1 MKMIAHLAV
10 RLVGLLLPIMLVA
23 SPAVAKD
30 SYQKVNGLSY
40 FVRDSGGSGSV
51 VLMLHG
57 QPDDC
62 TVWDAQVAA
71 LSGAGYRVICPDLV
85 GYGKSDK
92 PEALDRY
99 RTASV
104 AADMD
109 KMLNQLQIRQGVH
122 VVAHDWGVAV
132 ASDLYYGVPGRVKSL
147 ALLAVGHPGQYAEE
161 SLSFENSRWNWFIL
175 LQGYPRASE
184 LYRAN
189 GGAFMRRTVLRSHP
203 RIDSVIARLLKPGAI
218 ESMLRW
224 DQANPVIDFY
234 IAANKGELQA
244 LPKYTVP
251 VLGIAATGDE
261 YLWLSQMKNTR
272 KRVAGRFEYM
282 EIKGGTHWMMIDHA
296 AEVSARLLTWLASQ
310 SDHHRKEQ

>member
-1 MKMIAHLAV
+1 MKMIIRMGLHLAC
-10 RLVGLLLPIMLVA
+10 LLLAIMLGAAPVA
-23 SPAVAKD
+23 AKD
-30 SYQKVNGLSY
+30 SYQTVNGLTY
-40 FVRDSGGSGSV
+40 FVRDSAGNGSV

-71 LSGAGYRVICPDLV
+71 LSKAGYRVICPDLV
-85 GYGKSDK
+85 GYGKTDK
-92 PEALDRY
+92 PEELDRY

-104 AADMD
+104 AADLD
-109 KMLNQLQIRQGVH
+109 KILNQLQIRQSVH

-132 ASDLYYGVPGRVKSL
+132 ANDLYYGAPGRVKSL
-147 ALLAVGHPGQYAEE
+147 ALLAVGHPGQYGEE
-161 SLSFENSRWNWFIL
+161 SLTFENSRWNWFIL
-175 LQGYPRASE
+175 LQGHPRAAE

-189 GGAFMRRTVLRSHP
+189 NGAFMRRTVLRSHP
-203 RIDSVIARLLKPGAI
+203 RIDSVIARLLQPGAV

-224 DQANPVIDFY
+224 DLANPVIEFY

-272 KRVAGRFEYM
+272 ERVAGRFDYM
-282 EIKGGTHWMMIDHA
+282 EIRGGTHWMMIDHA
-296 AEVSARLLTWLASQ
+296 AEVSARLLRWFASQ
-310 SDHHRKEQ
+310 PR

>member
-1 MKMIAHLAV
+1 MKKMIRLGLRLAC
-10 RLVGLLLPIMLVA
+10 LLLPILWGA
-23 SPAVAKD
+23 APAAAKD
-30 SYQKVNGLSY
+30 SYQTVDGLSY
-40 FVRDSGGSGSV
+40 FVRDSGGNGSV

-62 TVWDAQVAA
+62 TAWDAEVAA

-104 AADMD
+104 AADLD
-109 KMLNQLQIRQGVH
+109 KILNQLQIHQSVH

-132 ASDLYYGVPGRVKSL
+132 ANDLYYGVPGRVKSL
-147 ALLAVGHPGQYAEE
+147 ALLAVGHLGQYAEE
-161 SLSFENSRWNWFIL
+161 SLTFENSRWNWFIL
-175 LQGYPRASE
+175 LQGHQRAAE

-189 GGAFMRRTVLRSHP
+189 NGAFMRKTSLRSHP
-203 RIDSVIARLLKPGAI
+203 RREAVIAQLLQPGGI
-218 ESMLRW
+218 EAALRW

-272 KRVAGRFEYM
+272 ERVAGRFDYM
-282 EIKGGTHWMMIDHA
+282 EIEGGTHWMMIDHA
-296 AEVSARLLTWLASQ
+296 AEVSARLLSWFASQ
-310 SDHHRKEQ
+310 PR